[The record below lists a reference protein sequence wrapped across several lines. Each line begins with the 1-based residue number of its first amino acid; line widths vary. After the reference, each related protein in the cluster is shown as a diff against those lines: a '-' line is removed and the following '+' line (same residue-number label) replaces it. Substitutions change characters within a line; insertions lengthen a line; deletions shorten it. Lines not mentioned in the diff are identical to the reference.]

1 MTIMPLADKV
11 HKFIEKESL
20 FNKSSQLLI
29 GVSGGVDS
37 MSLLHY
43 LYTSGYKVSVAH
55 INYHLR
61 GDESSQD
68 QRLVESY
75 CEAKDIACY
84 IYELSQDQVS
94 SLQSGNLQEK
104 ARDIRFDFFNAVML
118 EQQLDYLCT
127 AHHADDQVETMLIN
141 MTRGANLTGLTS
153 MRAQVGQIRRP
164 FLSLDKSEIVAYTNQ
179 HDIPYRLDQSNLK
192 SDYDRNFIRNEVLKA
207 MYNKILRSQKGIR
220 GTHRYLEE
228 ERRLRDYYI
237 TKERAHHLEQKGELT
252 IVNSLSSIAE
262 HGTPGLLLYYLIKD
276 FGFNKTQADLILQR
290 HGSEE
295 RYFSSATHEAVV
307 KKEQLLIRLISEKT
321 AVDVSISGPGS
332 YDIGS
337 GTLSLSPTDTTPFT
351 SDPNV
356 ELSNIDFAQGPL
368 TVRSWSIG
376 DRFAPYGMNGQTK
389 KLSDFFGEL
398 KLNKFEKE
406 QVKLLVQGDQII
418 WVIGHRLSH
427 YFRVTDGITP
437 VLLSYDYDRM

>member
-1 MTIMPLADKV
+1 MPIADKV

-20 FNKSSQLLI
+20 FDKSSRLLI

-37 MSLLHY
+37 MSLLNFLHA
-43 LYTSGYKVSVAH
+43 SGYNVSVAH

-75 CEAKDIACY
+75 CDTKNIVCY
-84 IYELSQDQVS
+84 IYELRQDQVS
-94 SLQSGNLQEK
+94 NLQSGNLQEK
-104 ARDIRFDFFNAVML
+104 ARDIRYEFFNAVML

-153 MRAQVGQIRRP
+153 MRSQVGLIRRP
-164 FLSLDKSEIVAYTNQ
+164 FLCLDKSEIVDYADQYN
-179 HDIPYRLDQSNLK
+179 IPYRLDQSNLK
-192 SDYDRNFIRNEVLKA
+192 SDYDRNFIRNEVLKT
-207 MYNKILRSQKGIR
+207 MYDNIPRSQKGIR
-220 GTHRYLEE
+220 ATYSYLEE
-228 ERRLRDYYI
+228 ERQLRDYYI
-237 TKERAHHLEQKGELT
+237 ARERANHLDQKGELT
-252 IVNSLSSIAE
+252 IVNSLKSIAD
-262 HGTPGLLLYYLIKD
+262 HRTPGLLLYYLIKD

-290 HGSEE
+290 DGSEE

-307 KKEQLLIRLISEKT
+307 KKEQLQIRAISEKT
-321 AVDVSISGPGS
+321 AVDVTISGLGS
-332 YDIGS
+332 YDIGADTL
-337 GTLSLSPTDTTPFT
+337 TLSPADTTQFT
-351 SDPNV
+351 SNPNV

-368 TVRSWSIG
+368 TVRSWSVG

-398 KLNKFEKE
+398 KLNRFEKE

-418 WVIGHRLSH
+418 WVIGYRLSH
-427 YFRVTDGITP
+427 HYRVTDGLTA
-437 VLLSYDYDRM
+437 VLLCYDYAKM